1 MKTMKQEGKLPIRVK
16 ESEVDSKLAQG
27 FVFCPKSEWKDKVR
41 NVKVEKPVETEDR
54 PKSKGKSNPKGK
66 AKKTKQMEKSEKF
79 SVYVA
84 NCAMT
89 LNKPF
94 EHLTK
99 EELLIIY
106 KRFIE
111 LCSMNILQDKELAV
125 SSVGRAPPF

>member
-1 MKTMKQEGKLPIRVK
+1 
-16 ESEVDSKLAQG
+16 
-27 FVFCPKSEWKDKVR
+27 
-41 NVKVEKPVETEDR
+41 
-54 PKSKGKSNPKGK
+54 
-66 AKKTKQMEKSEKF
+66 MEKSEKF

-84 NCAMT
+84 NCAMA

-111 LCSMNILQDKELAV
+111 LCSMNIL
-125 SSVGRAPPF
+125 